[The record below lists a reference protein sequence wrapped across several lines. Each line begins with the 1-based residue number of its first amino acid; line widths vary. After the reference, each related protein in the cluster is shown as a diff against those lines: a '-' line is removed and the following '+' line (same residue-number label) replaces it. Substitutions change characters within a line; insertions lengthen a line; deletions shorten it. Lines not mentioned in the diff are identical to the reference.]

1 MVGGGGPSTGLAPSF
16 LGGGGPEG
24 RGGLV
29 SLDAVSSGLF
39 PCCLPGAEGGEP
51 FVDEVVV
58 GGAFFAVGGEGE
70 AEVEAEGDGPFALDD
85 GAGGEGAFFA
95 VGGDD

>member
-1 MVGGGGPSTGLAPSF
+1 MVVGGGGPSTGLAPSF

-29 SLDAVSSGLF
+29 LLDAVSSGLF
-39 PCCLPGAEGGEP
+39 PCCLPGAEGGGP

-58 GGAFFAVGGEGE
+58 GAFFAVGGEGE
-70 AEVEAEGDGPFALDD
+70 EEAEGDGPFAFGD
-85 GAGGEGAFFA
+85 GAGGGGAFFA